1 MIRREL
7 APKEIGMVR
16 IRIRQRDRLRPKHC
30 EVVGHESKASMFLK
44 QISLPDFTRGVP

>member
-16 IRIRQRDRLRPKHC
+16 IRIGQRDKLRPKHC
-30 EVVGHESKASMFLK
+30 DAVGLESKASMFRN
-44 QISLPDFTRGVP
+44 QISLSDFTRGVP